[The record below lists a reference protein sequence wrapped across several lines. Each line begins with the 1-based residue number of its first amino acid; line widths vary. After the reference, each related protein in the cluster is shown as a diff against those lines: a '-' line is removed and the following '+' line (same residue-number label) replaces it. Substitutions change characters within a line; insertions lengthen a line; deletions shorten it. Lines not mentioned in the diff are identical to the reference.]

1 MITMHVSICL
11 ICIIK
16 VVGTEPYVLHGDETC
31 SGSKKDTYA
40 YVNKN
45 DTKTKCANLELAWFG
60 EVRET

>member
-45 DTKTKCANLELAWFG
+45 DTKTKCANLELA
-60 EVRET
+60 